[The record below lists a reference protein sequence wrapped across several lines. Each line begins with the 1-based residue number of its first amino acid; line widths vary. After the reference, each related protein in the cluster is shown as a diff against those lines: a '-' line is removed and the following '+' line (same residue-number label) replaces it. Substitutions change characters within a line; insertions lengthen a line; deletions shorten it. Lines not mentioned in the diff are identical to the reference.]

1 MRGAQESCLWLPGH
15 LASRAAKIWELAQN
29 VVALARE
36 PPWTHI
42 SKVVKQPLMLLVI
55 PWITGK
61 DQNQLLAGF
70 STLMLSF
77 KAHAKRTSLSTKAY
91 RVLAASTRT
100 LSKPLSVGN
109 PYGYCA
115 DLKGLGEGKPKRS
128 NAGMGFSR
136 AAEHVPHGGAAWM
149 WRILR

>member
-15 LASRAAKIWELAQN
+15 LASRAAKIWELAQK

-55 PWITGK
+55 SWITGK

-77 KAHAKRTSLSTKAY
+77 KAQYWQLP
-91 RVLAASTRT
+91 LA
-100 LSKPLSVGN
+100 LYP
-109 PYGYCA
+109 
-115 DLKGLGEGKPKRS
+115 
-128 NAGMGFSR
+128 SR
-136 AAEHVPHGGAAWM
+136 
-149 WRILR
+149 